1 MHNWYSF
8 TSSLQ
13 VKLGFDYGSHHETLS
28 SLLGGFV
35 QHIVWTEIGD
45 VVKKKGVT
53 GLAVE
58 NFIRLHKMVVIIRF
72 LLQTFPRV

>member
-1 MHNWYSF
+1 MHNWYRF

-13 VKLGFDYGSHHETLS
+13 VKLGFDYGSHHEPLS

-45 VVKKKGVT
+45 AVKKKGVHRT
-53 GLAVE
+53 GCGE
-58 NFIRLHKMVVIIRF
+58 FYMMTQNGCHY
-72 LLQTFPRV
+72 